1 MKRKCN
7 AYLLWPF
14 GKKLIFAIVRST
26 VCDYMV
32 FKNKRS
38 LFEKFK
44 NTNILFR
51 SNYQFLESTEDRRI
65 LVGNAKKIESD
76 LYQMA
81 NSRPEYYHL
90 IVAKIYEIHTKLD
103 EMKKKRRRSV
113 RQLYYSSL
121 SDLGGSSDSAPIS
134 IPPRS

>member
-1 MKRKCN
+1 MI
-7 AYLLWPF
+7 L
-14 GKKLIFAIVRST
+14 AIVGST
-26 VCDYMV
+26 VCNSMV
-32 FKNKRS
+32 FKIS

-44 NTNILFR
+44 NANILFR

-90 IVAKIYEIHTKLD
+90 VVAKIYEIHTKLN
-103 EMKKKRRRSV
+103 EMKKKRRRNI
-113 RQLYYSSL
+113 YYNFY
-121 SDLGGSSDSAPIS
+121 LGRSSDSAPIS